1 MKKII
6 SISVICLMIAGLFS
20 ACGDSLVADRDT
32 VYVQKKGKVICA
44 AVSDFDKEY
53 YDEQELQKYVEERV
67 QAYQQ
72 EHGKKSVEID
82 SFAVEDGVAKLYM
95 KYKDCENYQDFNEVT
110 LFSGTVPQALAAGY
124 TFNTAFTEIQDG
136 KASGNVENTTV
147 MDTDYKV
154 VILSEKVDVKVD
166 GTVQYMSTDYTTLKS
181 KDTVSIDVPEE
192 AKDGSEMSLVYVV
205 YK

>member
-6 SISVICLMIAGLFS
+6 SISLVCLMIAGLFS

-53 YDEQELQKYVEERV
+53 YDEQELEKYVEERV

-72 EHGKKSVEID
+72 EHGKNSVVID
-82 SFAVEDGVAKLYM
+82 SFAVEGGVAKLYM
-95 KYKDCENYQDFNEVT
+95 KYKDCENYQDFNDVT

-124 TFNTAFTEIQDG
+124 TFDAAFTKIEDG
-136 KASGNVENTTV
+136 KAAGNIENTTV
-147 MDTDYKV
+147 MDTDCKV

-166 GTVQYMSTDYTTLKS
+166 CTVQFMSTDYTTLKS
-181 KDTVSIDVPEE
+181 KDTVSIMVPEE
-192 AKDGSEMSLVYVV
+192 EGDGAEMSLVYIV

>member
-6 SISVICLMIAGLFS
+6 SISLVCLMIAGLFS
-20 ACGDSLVADRDT
+20 ACGDSLEADRDT

-53 YDEQELQKYVEERV
+53 YDAQELEKYVEEWV
-67 QAYQQ
+67 SAYQQ
-72 EHGKKSVEID
+72 EHGKNSVVID
-82 SFAVEDGVAKLYM
+82 SFAVENGVAKLYM
-95 KYKDCENYQDFNEVT
+95 KYKDCENYQNFNEVT

-124 TFNTAFTEIQDG
+124 TFNAPFTQIEDG
-136 KASGNVENTTV
+136 KAAGNVENTTV

-181 KDTVSIDVPEE
+181 KDTVSIAVPEE
-192 AKDGSEMSLVYVV
+192 EGDGSEMSLVYIV